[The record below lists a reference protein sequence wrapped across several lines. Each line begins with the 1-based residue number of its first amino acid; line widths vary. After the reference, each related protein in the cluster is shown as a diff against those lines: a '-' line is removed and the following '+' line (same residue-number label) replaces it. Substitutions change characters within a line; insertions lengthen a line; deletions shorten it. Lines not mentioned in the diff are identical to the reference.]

1 MGKEE
6 KVFELGGTAWTKTG
20 KFAKGRWSRELSW
33 CVTGTAKGVG
43 SPELTTWQEG
53 GGLWVSLLYPMDV
66 GAEAQWGSGPGG
78 RMSE

>member
-6 KVFELGGTAWTKTG
+6 KVFELGGAAWTKTG
-20 KFAKGRWSRELSW
+20 RFAKGRWSRELSW
-33 CVTGTAKGVG
+33 CVT
-43 SPELTTWQEG
+43 ELTTWQEG